1 MRSGVSWRRKEHSV
15 AAAHAH
21 APRPG
26 WLAPGGEGGA
36 DSQLTG
42 ACVSVSSARRWLLEI
57 FGRKRDGRFLGV
69 CNPGTAARGL
79 FGDLGLLSAHTCPR
93 LAEAGHQGGF
103 FVAIWARSRRI
114 NPAGGRI
121 TGPSPAT
128 CTNQSTG
135 GSTGKKKK
143 ANKCGLRR
151 AWEEVPPA

>member
-1 MRSGVSWRRKEHSV
+1 MSFFPAAMRSGLSWRRKEHSV

-69 CNPGTAARGL
+69 CNPGTAAWGL
-79 FGDLGLLSAHTCPR
+79 FGDLGLLSAHTCP
-93 LAEAGHQGGF
+93 L
-103 FVAIWARSRRI
+103 ITPARQR
-114 NPAGGRI
+114 
-121 TGPSPAT
+121 PAT
-128 CTNQSTG
+128 G
-135 GSTGKKKK
+135 RPLPLHRP
-143 ANKCGLRR
+143 ALPRPALGL
-151 AWEEVPPA
+151 